1 MQERVTCNHG
11 SSKPSKYESILYT
24 HTWSSKNTYSDSDK
38 KRSTACKDPNRKKK

>member
-11 SSKPSKYESILYT
+11 SSKPSKYESIVYT
-24 HTWSSKNTYSDSDK
+24 HKWSLNNTYLDSDK

>member
-1 MQERVTCNHG
+1 MQERATCNSD

-38 KRSTACKDPNRKKK
+38 KRSTACKDPNSKKK